1 MKDIKKFIKKNK
13 MTVVVVICC
22 LILTILIFALKLTFF
37 PNEEYQIRNISIGIT
52 AGDIFNSFFF
62 KQKGKDN

>member
-1 MKDIKKFIKKNK
+1 MKNIKSE
-13 MTVVVVICC
+13 
-22 LILTILIFALKLTFF
+22 TF
-37 PNEEYQIRNISIGIT
+37 QVGIT